1 MEFYSLDSTY
11 GLTLWV
17 LTGILLFFVLEYII
31 PFRPST
37 LSKLN
42 RWRINF
48 SVSLCNVVLVDY
60 CFVILLHK
68 TEFLSGPLN
77 LDLFNNYNISS
88 FWRIIITIFVLDLSM
103 YVWHRLNHAIPFLWR
118 FHRVH
123 HTDLNLDVST
133 ASRFHFGEVTGSTVI
148 TYSFM
153 LMLGATILEVR
164 IFQVIL
170 FLMAQ
175 FGHSN
180 LKLWKPLDEFLWLIL
195 VPPAMHRI
203 HHSQN
208 KEETDSNFGT
218 IFSFWDRMFGS
229 FKKNVEQSCLVF
241 GLKEFN
247 DPKDLFLHKILL
259 LPFRGFFSKVDRSK
273 DNNRTH
279 R

>member
-1 MEFYSLDSTY
+1 MEIYSLDSTY
-11 GLTLWV
+11 GLMVWV
-17 LTGILLFFVLEYII
+17 FSGIFLFFLLEYII

-48 SVSLCNVVLVDY
+48 SVNLCNVVLIDY
-60 CFVILLHK
+60 GFIVLLHK
-68 TEFLSGPLN
+68 TEFFSSPLN
-77 LDLFNNYNISS
+77 FDLLNTYNIPSL
-88 FWRIIITIFVLDLSM
+88 WRMIITVVILDFSM
-103 YVWHRLNHAIPFLWR
+103 YAWHRLNHAIPFLWR

-153 LMLGATILEVR
+153 LMLGATIFEVR
-164 IFQVIL
+164 VFQVIL

-180 LKLWKPLDEFLWLIL
+180 LKLWKPLDEFLWFIL

-203 HHSQN
+203 HHSQI
-208 KEETDSNFGT
+208 KEEADSNFGT
-218 IFSFWDRMFGS
+218 IFSFWDRIFRT
-229 FKKNVEQSCLVF
+229 FKKDVEQSRLVF

-247 DPKDLFLHKILL
+247 DPKELFLFKILL
-259 LPFRGFFSKVDRSK
+259 LPFRGFFSKVDRSQN
-273 DNNRTH
+273 NNRP
-279 R
+279 RK